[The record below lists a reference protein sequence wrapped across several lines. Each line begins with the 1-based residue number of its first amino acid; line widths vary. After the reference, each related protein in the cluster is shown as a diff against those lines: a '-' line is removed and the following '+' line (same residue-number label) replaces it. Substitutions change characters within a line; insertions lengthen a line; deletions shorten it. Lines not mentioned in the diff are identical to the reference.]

1 MFSVN
6 KLNKSLI
13 NSLNI
18 TENKVKLEGTQSMT
32 NEEIG
37 SLEMIPSETINSCN

>member
-18 TENKVKLEGTQSMT
+18 TENKVKLGETQSMT
-32 NEEIG
+32 NEE
-37 SLEMIPSETINSCN
+37 MVPSETIISL